1 MIEYGYM
8 NIEILE
14 ELGAKPSTSEE
25 RGLAQLRN
33 TDLMVFS
40 PGISTAGFAEIRM
53 AKTNPDRK
61 IIATTIDKKGLEF
74 AREIIKQVGLENQI
88 ETRDEDLRTG
98 SYSPDYFDFIYARL
112 VLHYLSKQDLDKVLK
127 EFNQSLKPDGKLF
140 IVVRSEKNI
149 NKEDPDNSYDP
160 ETRLTTV
167 SYRRADGTIEG
178 TGSRYFHTPVTI
190 QEHLK
195 GAGLKVDEISEYQER
210 LYKDFMRRE
219 ISSREDHVIEVIA
232 SKLN

>member
-1 MIEYGYM
+1 M

-33 TDLMVFS
+33 TDLMIFS

-53 AKTNPDRK
+53 AKANSNRK

-88 ETRDEDLRTG
+88 ETRYEDLRNEN
-98 SYSPDYFDFIYARL
+98 YPQNYFNFIYARL

-127 EFNQSLKPDGKLF
+127 KLNQSLKPDGKLF

-149 NKEDPDNSYDP
+149 NNKDLNNSYNP

-167 SYRRADGTIEG
+167 SYRRADGTIES

-190 QEHLK
+190 KEHIK
-195 GAGLKVDEISEYQER
+195 NAGLKVDDISEYQER

-219 ISSREDHVIEVIA
+219 ISPREDHIIEVIA